1 MIRTARLADLDALCA
16 LERRCFE
23 SNPHLLSRRQF
34 QHLLKRGNAR
44 CVVAEAADGLAGYAL
59 TLFRAGSRIARL
71 YSIAVDPAG
80 RGRGIGRRLLA
91 AAESAALAAGARQ
104 VRLEVDGAGRAA
116 VQLYRT
122 AGYLPFDRIPHYY
135 GKGRPALRMAKV
147 LAVHS
152 DRAAP
157 EAALVFRRP

>member
-34 QHLLKRGNAR
+34 RHLLNCGNAR
-44 CVVAEAADGLAGYAL
+44 CLVADAADGLSGYVL

-91 AAESAALAAGARQ
+91 AAESSALAAGARQ
-104 VRLEVDGAGRAA
+104 IRLEVDGTGRAA
-116 VQLYRT
+116 ISLYRG
-122 AGYLPFDRIPHYY
+122 AGYQSFDRIPHYY
-135 GKGRPALRMAKV
+135 GKGRPALRMAKA
-147 LAVHS
+147 LPTRP

-157 EAALVFRRP
+157 EAALVFRSP